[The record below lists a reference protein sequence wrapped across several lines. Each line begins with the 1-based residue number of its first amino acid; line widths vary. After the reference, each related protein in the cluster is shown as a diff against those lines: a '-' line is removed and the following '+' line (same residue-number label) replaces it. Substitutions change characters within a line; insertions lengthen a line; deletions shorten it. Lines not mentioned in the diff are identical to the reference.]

1 MMTAPT
7 VLAVFL
13 LQLLMMKKRILLFA
27 LLSLVGLFVSLS
39 MQAQSAAKATVG
51 KDAGA
56 TPEEM
61 VDSLLAIYPK
71 AAKSQRPVQARKIV
85 EVCLVDDQLTEP
97 LRQRLG
103 DGPASSLGSLPKDTV
118 NFLVHFAA
126 DRFYISCG
134 RFDDAL
140 RHSEAALRI
149 SPPEKNT
156 SGRKGDPMLQATLL
170 CDRGYSLFKLSRNT
184 EATEAEMQA
193 EQFSRRHNLLQP
205 LARSYNYM
213 AIIDLSLGY
222 FDEAKHFVQK
232 AIDTDRQTGSDLNTH
247 NYLGIACEVYN
258 VAKEPEK
265 AISYGQQAVEAARR
279 IGYDAGVV
287 NHLSQLSYAYNRAGN
302 LEQALEMSRQAVA
315 TVEQMAVV
323 DRNLLA
329 ISLEYVA
336 FNLLD
341 MKRNS
346 EAVPVIRR
354 AIALQQEVGNMR
366 SVCYDHKSLAEAL
379 EPDSPREALAALRRY
394 SAMMDSLHYDEM
406 HNVLGKA
413 NAQLHNDELSDEN
426 DQQRREN
433 RIILIASLLVGLLA
447 LAVIAAL
454 VYAIR
459 TRNRSMRAMQRLQAA
474 RDEFFTNMTHQFRTP
489 LTVILGVADK
499 LDLPIIT
506 RNANQ
511 LLQLVN
517 QLLDA
522 AMKKSEVGPAD
533 GARRLR
539 SGAMSQGDGSKSF
552 LRSATKSNQRAAFEM
567 KWRKKASKLE
577 RKDQGTQD
585 ALPDAPTSL
594 HSPKSLTRGE
604 AALPTPEGLALV
616 VEDNPDV
623 AAYIGSVL
631 EPDFEVVFAADGQE
645 GVYKAEALVPD
656 VIVTDVMMPTMDG
669 LELCRRIR
677 ANIITDHIPVV
688 VVTARVTD
696 ADRLRGIAAGADA
709 YLTKP
714 FLADELRLRIAKLL
728 EQRRRLLAK
737 AGATAADDSLSVADH
752 AEKEREKQLS
762 EASKEFLKKLNEVI
776 LGQMAKG
783 DVSTKTVAAELFMS
797 SSQLVR
803 KLHALTGMTPSAYI
817 LEQRMQEALRL
828 LAHTPKYTIAEI
840 AIHCAFS
847 DTSHFSRTFRRRF
860 GIPPSQYVTD

>member
-1 MMTAPT
+1 MMTAPM
-7 VLAVFL
+7 VLPVFWV
-13 LQLLMMKKRILLFA
+13 QLLMMKKRILLFA

-51 KDAGA
+51 KDAEA

-71 AAKSQRPVQARKIV
+71 AAKSQRPVLARKIV
-85 EVCLVDDQLTEP
+85 DVCLADDQLTEP
-97 LRQRLG
+97 LWQRLG
-103 DGPASSLGSLPKDTV
+103 DGPASSLGSLPKDTAD
-118 NFLVHFAA
+118 FLVHFAA

-134 RFDDAL
+134 RFEDAL
-140 RHSEAALRI
+140 RHCEAALRI

-193 EQFSRRHNLLQP
+193 EKFSRRHNLLQP

-222 FDEAKHFVQK
+222 IDEAKHFVQK

-265 AISYGQQAVEAARR
+265 AISYGRQAVEAARR

-315 TVEQMAVV
+315 TVEQMPVV

-459 TRNRSMRAMQRLQAA
+459 TRNHSMRAMQRLQAA
-474 RDEFFTNMTHQFRTP
+474 RDEFYTNMTHQFRTP

-499 LDLPIIT
+499 LDLPVIT

-517 QLLDA
+517 QLLDV
-522 AMKKSEVGPAD
+522 AMKKSEVD
-533 GARRLR
+533 GAMLLR
-539 SGAMSQGDGSKSF
+539 DGVKGAMSQGDGSKH
-552 LRSATKSNQRAAFEM
+552 KH
-567 KWRKKASKLE
+567 
-577 RKDQGTQD
+577 QGTRD
-585 ALPDAPTSL
+585 VLPGA
-594 HSPKSLTRGE
+594 
-604 AALPTPEGLALV
+604 EGLALV

-737 AGATAADDSLSVADH
+737 AGATADGSLSVADH

-762 EASKEFLKKLNEVI
+762 ESSKEFLKKLNEVI

-860 GIPPSQYVTD
+860 GIPPSQYVSD

>member
-1 MMTAPT
+1 MMTAPM
-7 VLAVFL
+7 VLPVFL

-27 LLSLVGLFVSLS
+27 LLSLVGLLVSPS

-51 KDAGA
+51 IEAGA

-71 AAKSQRPVQARKIV
+71 AAKSQRPVLARKIV
-85 EVCLVDDQLTEP
+85 DVCLADDQLTEP

-103 DGPASSLGSLPKDTV
+103 NGPASSLGSLPKDTV

-193 EQFSRRHNLLQP
+193 EQFSRRHKLLQP

-265 AISYGQQAVEAARR
+265 AISYGRQAVEAARR

-315 TVEQMAVV
+315 TVEQMPVV

-379 EPDSPREALAALRRY
+379 EPDSPREALVALRRY

-489 LTVILGVADK
+489 LTVILGVADQ

-522 AMKKSEVGPAD
+522 AMKKSEVD
-533 GARRLR
+533 GAMLLR
-539 SGAMSQGDGSKSF
+539 DGVKGAMSQGDGSK
-552 LRSATKSNQRAAFEM
+552 
-567 KWRKKASKLE
+567 RKH
-577 RKDQGTQD
+577 QGTRD
-585 ALPDAPTSL
+585 VLPGA
-594 HSPKSLTRGE
+594 
-604 AALPTPEGLALV
+604 EGLALV

-860 GIPPSQYVTD
+860 GIPPSQYVSD

>member
-1 MMTAPT
+1 MTAPM
-7 VLAVFL
+7 VLPVFW

-27 LLSLVGLFVSLS
+27 VLSLVGLFVSLS

-51 KDAGA
+51 KDAEA

-71 AAKSQRPVQARKIV
+71 AAKSQRPVLARKIV
-85 EVCLVDDQLTEP
+85 DVCLADDQLTEP

-103 DGPASSLGSLPKDTV
+103 DGPASSLGSLPKNTAD
-118 NFLVHFAA
+118 FLVHFAA

-134 RFDDAL
+134 RFEDAL
-140 RHSEAALRI
+140 RHCEAALRI

-193 EQFSRRHNLLQP
+193 EKFSRRHNLPQP

-222 FDEAKHFVQK
+222 IDEAKHFVQK

-302 LEQALEMSRQAVA
+302 LEQALEMSRKAVA

-379 EPDSPREALAALRRY
+379 EPDQPREALVALRRY

-459 TRNRSMRAMQRLQAA
+459 TRNCSMRAMQRLQAA
-474 RDEFFTNMTHQFRTP
+474 RDEFYTNMTHQFRTP
-489 LTVILGVADK
+489 LTVILGVADQ
-499 LDLPIIT
+499 LDLPVIT

-517 QLLDA
+517 QLLDV
-522 AMKKSEVGPAD
+522 AMKKSEVD
-533 GARRLR
+533 GAMLLR
-539 SGAMSQGDGSKSF
+539 DGVKGAMSQGDGSK
-552 LRSATKSNQRAAFEM
+552 
-567 KWRKKASKLE
+567 RKH
-577 RKDQGTQD
+577 QGTRD
-585 ALPDAPTSL
+585 VLPGA
-594 HSPKSLTRGE
+594 
-604 AALPTPEGLALV
+604 EGLALV

-737 AGATAADDSLSVADH
+737 AGATAADGSLSVADH

-860 GIPPSQYVTD
+860 GIPPSQYVSD

>member
-1 MMTAPT
+1 MMTAPM
-7 VLAVFL
+7 VLPVFL

-27 LLSLVGLFVSLS
+27 LLSLVGLFVSPS
-39 MQAQSAAKATVG
+39 IQAQSAAKATVG
-51 KDAGA
+51 KDAEA

-71 AAKSQRPVQARKIV
+71 AAKSQRPVLARKIV
-85 EVCLVDDQLTEP
+85 DVCLADDQLTEP

-103 DGPASSLGSLPKDTV
+103 NGPASSLGSLPKDTV

-193 EQFSRRHNLLQP
+193 EQFSRRHKLLQP

-315 TVEQMAVV
+315 TVEQMPVV

-379 EPDSPREALAALRRY
+379 EPDQPREALVALRRY

-489 LTVILGVADK
+489 LTVILGVADQ

-522 AMKKSEVGPAD
+522 AMKKSEVD
-533 GARRLR
+533 GAMLLR
-539 SGAMSQGDGSKSF
+539 DGVKGAMSQGDGSK
-552 LRSATKSNQRAAFEM
+552 
-567 KWRKKASKLE
+567 RKH
-577 RKDQGTQD
+577 QGTRD
-585 ALPDAPTSL
+585 VLPGA
-594 HSPKSLTRGE
+594 
-604 AALPTPEGLALV
+604 EGLALV

-737 AGATAADDSLSVADH
+737 AGATAADGSLSVADH

-783 DVSTKTVAAELFMS
+783 DVSTKAVAAELFMS

-860 GIPPSQYVTD
+860 GIPPSQYVSD

>member
-1 MMTAPT
+1 MMTAPM

-27 LLSLVGLFVSLS
+27 LLSLVGLLVSPS

-51 KDAGA
+51 KEAGA

-71 AAKSQRPVQARKIV
+71 AAKSQRPVLARKIV
-85 EVCLVDDQLTEP
+85 DVCLADDQLTEP
-97 LRQRLG
+97 LRRRLG
-103 DGPASSLGSLPKDTV
+103 NRPASSLGSLPKDTAD
-118 NFLVHFAA
+118 FLVHFGA

-140 RHSEAALRI
+140 RHCEAALRI

-232 AIDTDRQTGSDLNTH
+232 AIDTDRQTGSDINTH

-265 AISYGQQAVEAARR
+265 AISYGRQAVEAARR

-315 TVEQMAVV
+315 TVEQMPVV

-489 LTVILGVADK
+489 LTVILGVADQ
-499 LDLPIIT
+499 LDLPVIT

-522 AMKKSEVGPAD
+522 AMKKSEVD
-533 GARRLR
+533 GAMLLR
-539 SGAMSQGDGSKSF
+539 DGAKGAMSQGDGSKH
-552 LRSATKSNQRAAFEM
+552 KH
-567 KWRKKASKLE
+567 
-577 RKDQGTQD
+577 QGTRD
-585 ALPDAPTSL
+585 VLPGA
-594 HSPKSLTRGE
+594 
-604 AALPTPEGLALV
+604 EGLALV

-737 AGATAADDSLSVADH
+737 AGATAADGSLSVADQ

-762 EASKEFLKKLNEVI
+762 ESSKEFLKKLNEVI

-860 GIPPSQYVTD
+860 GIPPSQYVSD

>member
-1 MMTAPT
+1 MMTAPM
-7 VLAVFL
+7 VLPVFW

-51 KDAGA
+51 KDAEA

-71 AAKSQRPVQARKIV
+71 AAKSQRPVLARKIV
-85 EVCLVDDQLTEP
+85 DVCLADDQLTEP

-103 DGPASSLGSLPKDTV
+103 DGPASSLGSLPMDTV

-134 RFDDAL
+134 RFEDAL
-140 RHSEAALRI
+140 RHCEAALRI

-222 FDEAKHFVQK
+222 IDEAKHFVQK

-315 TVEQMAVV
+315 TVEQMPVV

-474 RDEFFTNMTHQFRTP
+474 RDEFYTNMTHQFRTP
-489 LTVILGVADK
+489 LTVILGVADQ
-499 LDLPIIT
+499 LDLPVIT

-517 QLLDA
+517 QLLDV
-522 AMKKSEVGPAD
+522 AMKKSEVD
-533 GARRLR
+533 GAMLLR
-539 SGAMSQGDGSKSF
+539 DGVKGAMSQGDGSK
-552 LRSATKSNQRAAFEM
+552 
-567 KWRKKASKLE
+567 RKH
-577 RKDQGTQD
+577 QGTRD
-585 ALPDAPTSL
+585 VLPGA
-594 HSPKSLTRGE
+594 
-604 AALPTPEGLALV
+604 EGLALV

-737 AGATAADDSLSVADH
+737 AGATAADGSLSVADH

-860 GIPPSQYVTD
+860 GIPPSQYVSD

>member
-1 MMTAPT
+1 MMTAPM
-7 VLAVFL
+7 VLSVFW

-27 LLSLVGLFVSLS
+27 LLSLVGLLVSPS

-51 KDAGA
+51 KDAEA

-71 AAKSQRPVQARKIV
+71 AAKSQRPVLARKIV
-85 EVCLVDDQLTEP
+85 DVCLADDQLTEP

-103 DGPASSLGSLPKDTV
+103 DSPASSLGSLPKDTV

-140 RHSEAALRI
+140 RHCEAALRI

-222 FDEAKHFVQK
+222 IYEAKHFVQK

-265 AISYGQQAVEAARR
+265 AITYGRQAVEAARR

-379 EPDSPREALAALRRY
+379 EPDQPREALVALRRY

-474 RDEFFTNMTHQFRTP
+474 RDEFYTNMTHQFRTP
-489 LTVILGVADK
+489 LTVILGVADQ
-499 LDLPIIT
+499 LDLPVIT

-517 QLLDA
+517 QLLDV
-522 AMKKSEVGPAD
+522 AMKKSEVD
-533 GARRLR
+533 GAMLLR
-539 SGAMSQGDGSKSF
+539 DGVKGAMSQGDGSK
-552 LRSATKSNQRAAFEM
+552 
-567 KWRKKASKLE
+567 RKH
-577 RKDQGTQD
+577 QGTRD
-585 ALPDAPTSL
+585 VLPGA
-594 HSPKSLTRGE
+594 
-604 AALPTPEGLALV
+604 EGLALV

-737 AGATAADDSLSVADH
+737 AGATAADGSLSVADH

-860 GIPPSQYVTD
+860 GIPPSQYVSD

>member
-1 MMTAPT
+1 MMTAPM
-7 VLAVFL
+7 VLPVFL

-27 LLSLVGLFVSLS
+27 VLSLVGLFVSLS

-51 KDAGA
+51 KDAEA

-71 AAKSQRPVQARKIV
+71 AAKSQRPVLARKIV
-85 EVCLVDDQLTEP
+85 DVCLADDQLTEP

-134 RFDDAL
+134 RFEDAL
-140 RHSEAALRI
+140 RYCEAALRI

-302 LEQALEMSRQAVA
+302 LEQALEMSRKAVA
-315 TVEQMAVV
+315 TVEQMPVV

-379 EPDSPREALAALRRY
+379 EPDQPREALVALRRY

-406 HNVLGKA
+406 HNVLGQA

-474 RDEFFTNMTHQFRTP
+474 RDEFYTNMTHQFRTP
-489 LTVILGVADK
+489 LTVILGVADQ
-499 LDLPIIT
+499 LDLPVIT

-517 QLLDA
+517 QLLDV
-522 AMKKSEVGPAD
+522 AMKKSEVD
-533 GARRLR
+533 GAMLLR
-539 SGAMSQGDGSKSF
+539 DGVKGAMSQGDGSK
-552 LRSATKSNQRAAFEM
+552 
-567 KWRKKASKLE
+567 RKH
-577 RKDQGTQD
+577 QGTRD
-585 ALPDAPTSL
+585 VLPGA
-594 HSPKSLTRGE
+594 
-604 AALPTPEGLALV
+604 EGLALV

-737 AGATAADDSLSVADH
+737 AGATAADGSLSVADH

-762 EASKEFLKKLNEVI
+762 ESSKEFLKKLNEVI

-860 GIPPSQYVTD
+860 GIPPSQYVSD

>member
-1 MMTAPT
+1 MMTAPM
-7 VLAVFL
+7 VLPVFWV
-13 LQLLMMKKRILLFA
+13 QLLMMKKRILLFA
-27 LLSLVGLFVSLS
+27 VLSLVGLLVSLS

-51 KDAGA
+51 KDAEA

-61 VDSLLAIYPK
+61 VDSLLAVYPK
-71 AAKSQRPVQARKIV
+71 AAKSQRPVLARKIV
-85 EVCLVDDQLTEP
+85 EVCLADDQLTEP

-222 FDEAKHFVQK
+222 IDEAKHFVQK

-265 AISYGQQAVEAARR
+265 AISYGRQAVEAARR

-315 TVEQMAVV
+315 TVEQMPVV

-379 EPDSPREALAALRRY
+379 EPDSPREALVALRRY
-394 SAMMDSLHYDEM
+394 SAMMDLLHYDEM

-474 RDEFFTNMTHQFRTP
+474 RDEFYTNMTHQFRTP

-499 LDLPIIT
+499 LDLPVIT

-517 QLLDA
+517 QLLDV
-522 AMKKSEVGPAD
+522 AMKKSEVD
-533 GARRLR
+533 GAMLLR
-539 SGAMSQGDGSKSF
+539 DGVKGAMSQGDGSK
-552 LRSATKSNQRAAFEM
+552 
-567 KWRKKASKLE
+567 RKH
-577 RKDQGTQD
+577 QGTRD
-585 ALPDAPTSL
+585 VLPGA
-594 HSPKSLTRGE
+594 
-604 AALPTPEGLALV
+604 EGLALV

-737 AGATAADDSLSVADH
+737 AGATAADGSLSVADH

-762 EASKEFLKKLNEVI
+762 ESSKEFLKKLNEVI

-860 GIPPSQYVTD
+860 GIPPSQYVSD

>member
-51 KDAGA
+51 KEAEA

-71 AAKSQRPVQARKIV
+71 AAKSQRPVLARKIV
-85 EVCLVDDQLTEP
+85 DVCLADDQLTEP

-134 RFDDAL
+134 RFEDAL
-140 RHSEAALRI
+140 CYCEAALRI
-149 SPPEKNT
+149 SPPEENKT
-156 SGRKGDPMLQATLL
+156 GRKGDPMLQATLL

-193 EQFSRRHNLLQP
+193 EQFSRRHKLLQP

-222 FDEAKHFVQK
+222 IDEAKHFVQK

-279 IGYDAGVV
+279 IGYVAGVV

-426 DQQRREN
+426 GQQRREN

-474 RDEFFTNMTHQFRTP
+474 RDEFYTNMTHQFRTP
-489 LTVILGVADK
+489 LTVILGVADQ
-499 LDLPIIT
+499 LDLPVIT

-517 QLLDA
+517 QLLDV
-522 AMKKSEVGPAD
+522 AMKKSEVD
-533 GARRLR
+533 GAMLLR
-539 SGAMSQGDGSKSF
+539 DGVKGAMSQGDGSK
-552 LRSATKSNQRAAFEM
+552 
-567 KWRKKASKLE
+567 RKH
-577 RKDQGTQD
+577 QGTRD
-585 ALPDAPTSL
+585 VLPGA
-594 HSPKSLTRGE
+594 
-604 AALPTPEGLALV
+604 EGLALV

-737 AGATAADDSLSVADH
+737 AGATAADGSLSVADH

-762 EASKEFLKKLNEVI
+762 ESSKEFLKKLNEVI

>member
-1 MMTAPT
+1 M
-7 VLAVFL
+7 VLPVFW

-51 KDAGA
+51 KDAEA

-71 AAKSQRPVQARKIV
+71 AAKSQRPVLARKIV
-85 EVCLVDDQLTEP
+85 DVCLADDQLTEP

-103 DGPASSLGSLPKDTV
+103 DGPASSLGSLPKDTAD
-118 NFLVHFAA
+118 FLVHFAA

-140 RHSEAALRI
+140 RHCEAALRI

-193 EQFSRRHNLLQP
+193 EQFSRRHKLLQP

-222 FDEAKHFVQK
+222 IDEAKHFVQK
-232 AIDTDRQTGSDLNTH
+232 ALDTDRQTGSDINTH

-426 DQQRREN
+426 DHQRREN

-474 RDEFFTNMTHQFRTP
+474 RDEFYTNMTHQFRTP
-489 LTVILGVADK
+489 LTVILGVADQ
-499 LDLPIIT
+499 LDLPVIT

-517 QLLDA
+517 QLLDV
-522 AMKKSEVGPAD
+522 AMKKSEVD
-533 GARRLR
+533 GAMLLR
-539 SGAMSQGDGSKSF
+539 DGVKGAMSQGDGSK
-552 LRSATKSNQRAAFEM
+552 
-567 KWRKKASKLE
+567 RKH
-577 RKDQGTQD
+577 QGTRD
-585 ALPDAPTSL
+585 VLPGA
-594 HSPKSLTRGE
+594 
-604 AALPTPEGLALV
+604 EGLALV

-737 AGATAADDSLSVADH
+737 AGATAADGSLSVADH

-762 EASKEFLKKLNEVI
+762 ESSKEFLKKLNEVI

-860 GIPPSQYVTD
+860 GIPPSQYVSD

>member
-1 MMTAPT
+1 MMTAPM

-51 KDAGA
+51 KDAEA

-71 AAKSQRPVQARKIV
+71 AAKSQRPVLARKIV
-85 EVCLVDDQLTEP
+85 DVCLADDQLTEP

-103 DGPASSLGSLPKDTV
+103 DGPASSLGSLPKDTAD
-118 NFLVHFAA
+118 FLVHFAA

-140 RHSEAALRI
+140 RHCEAALRI

-222 FDEAKHFVQK
+222 IDEAKHFVQK

-265 AISYGQQAVEAARR
+265 AISYGRQAVEAARR

-315 TVEQMAVV
+315 TVEQMPVV

-426 DQQRREN
+426 DHQRREN

-474 RDEFFTNMTHQFRTP
+474 RDEFYTNMTHQFRTP
-489 LTVILGVADK
+489 LTVILGVADQ

-517 QLLDA
+517 QLLDV
-522 AMKKSEVGPAD
+522 AMKKSEVD
-533 GARRLR
+533 GAMLLR
-539 SGAMSQGDGSKSF
+539 DGVKGAMSQGDGSK
-552 LRSATKSNQRAAFEM
+552 
-567 KWRKKASKLE
+567 RKH
-577 RKDQGTQD
+577 QGTRD
-585 ALPDAPTSL
+585 VLPGA
-594 HSPKSLTRGE
+594 
-604 AALPTPEGLALV
+604 EGLALV

-737 AGATAADDSLSVADH
+737 AGATAADGSLSVADH

-762 EASKEFLKKLNEVI
+762 ESSKEFLKKLNEVI

-860 GIPPSQYVTD
+860 GIPPSQYVSD

>member
-1 MMTAPT
+1 MMTAPM
-7 VLAVFL
+7 VLPVFWV
-13 LQLLMMKKRILLFA
+13 QLLMMKKRILLFA
-27 LLSLVGLFVSLS
+27 LLSLVGLLVSPS
-39 MQAQSAAKATVG
+39 IQAQSAAKATAG
-51 KDAGA
+51 KEAEA

-71 AAKSQRPVQARKIV
+71 AAKSQRPVLARKIV
-85 EVCLVDDQLTEP
+85 DVCLADDQLTEP

-103 DGPASSLGSLPKDTV
+103 DGPASSLGSLPKDTAD
-118 NFLVHFAA
+118 FLVHFAA

-140 RHSEAALRI
+140 RHCEAALRI

-193 EQFSRRHNLLQP
+193 EQFSRRHKLLQP

-315 TVEQMAVV
+315 TVEQMPVV

-474 RDEFFTNMTHQFRTP
+474 RDEFYTNMTHQFRTP
-489 LTVILGVADK
+489 LTVILGVADQ
-499 LDLPIIT
+499 LDLPVIT

-522 AMKKSEVGPAD
+522 AMKKSEVD
-533 GARRLR
+533 GAMLLR
-539 SGAMSQGDGSKSF
+539 DGAKGAMSQGDGSK
-552 LRSATKSNQRAAFEM
+552 
-567 KWRKKASKLE
+567 RKH
-577 RKDQGTQD
+577 QGTRD
-585 ALPDAPTSL
+585 VLPGA
-594 HSPKSLTRGE
+594 
-604 AALPTPEGLALV
+604 EGLALV

-737 AGATAADDSLSVADH
+737 AGATADGSLSVADH

-860 GIPPSQYVTD
+860 GIPPSQYVSD

>member
-1 MMTAPT
+1 MMTAPM
-7 VLAVFL
+7 VLPVFWV
-13 LQLLMMKKRILLFA
+13 QLLMMKKRILLFA
-27 LLSLVGLFVSLS
+27 LLSLVGLLVSPS

-51 KDAGA
+51 KDAEA

-71 AAKSQRPVQARKIV
+71 AAKSQRPVLARKIV
-85 EVCLVDDQLTEP
+85 DVCLADDQLTEP

-156 SGRKGDPMLQATLL
+156 SGRKGDPTLQATLL

-184 EATEAEMQA
+184 EATEAEMLA
-193 EQFSRRHNLLQP
+193 EQFSRRHKLLQP

-222 FDEAKHFVQK
+222 IDEAKHFVQK

-265 AISYGQQAVEAARR
+265 AISYGRQAVEAARR

-474 RDEFFTNMTHQFRTP
+474 RDEFYTNMTHQFRTP
-489 LTVILGVADK
+489 LTVILGVADQ
-499 LDLPIIT
+499 LDLPVIT

-517 QLLDA
+517 QLLDV
-522 AMKKSEVGPAD
+522 AMKKSEVD
-533 GARRLR
+533 GAMLLR
-539 SGAMSQGDGSKSF
+539 DGVKGAMSQGDGSK
-552 LRSATKSNQRAAFEM
+552 
-567 KWRKKASKLE
+567 RKH
-577 RKDQGTQD
+577 QGTRD
-585 ALPDAPTSL
+585 VLPGA
-594 HSPKSLTRGE
+594 
-604 AALPTPEGLALV
+604 EGLALV

-714 FLADELRLRIAKLL
+714 FLVDELRLRIAKLL

-737 AGATAADDSLSVADH
+737 AGATADGSLSVADH

-776 LGQMAKG
+776 LAQMTKG

-817 LEQRMQEALRL
+817 LEQRMQEALHL

>member
-1 MMTAPT
+1 MMTAPM
-7 VLAVFL
+7 VLPVFWV
-13 LQLLMMKKRILLFA
+13 QLLMMKKRILLFA
-27 LLSLVGLFVSLS
+27 LLSLVGLLVSPS
-39 MQAQSAAKATVG
+39 IQAQSAAKATAG
-51 KDAGA
+51 KEAEA

-71 AAKSQRPVQARKIV
+71 AAKSQRPVLARKIV
-85 EVCLVDDQLTEP
+85 DVCLADDQLTEP

-103 DGPASSLGSLPKDTV
+103 DGPASSLGSLPKDTAD
-118 NFLVHFAA
+118 FLVHFAA

-222 FDEAKHFVQK
+222 IDEAKHFVRK
-232 AIDTDRQTGSDLNTH
+232 ALDTDRQTGSDLNTH

-315 TVEQMAVV
+315 TVEQMPVV

-489 LTVILGVADK
+489 LTVILGVADQ
-499 LDLPIIT
+499 LDLPVIT

-517 QLLDA
+517 QLLDV

-533 GARRLR
+533 GARRIR
-539 SGAMSQGDGSKSF
+539 SGAMSQGDGSK
-552 LRSATKSNQRAAFEM
+552 
-567 KWRKKASKLE
+567 RKH
-577 RKDQGTQD
+577 QGTRD
-585 ALPDAPTSL
+585 VLPGA
-594 HSPKSLTRGE
+594 
-604 AALPTPEGLALV
+604 EGLALV

-737 AGATAADDSLSVADH
+737 AGATAADGSLSVADH

-860 GIPPSQYVTD
+860 GIPPSQYVSD

>member
-1 MMTAPT
+1 
-7 VLAVFL
+7 
-13 LQLLMMKKRILLFA
+13 
-27 LLSLVGLFVSLS
+27 
-39 MQAQSAAKATVG
+39 
-51 KDAGA
+51 
-56 TPEEM
+56 
-61 VDSLLAIYPK
+61 
-71 AAKSQRPVQARKIV
+71 
-85 EVCLVDDQLTEP
+85 
-97 LRQRLG
+97 
-103 DGPASSLGSLPKDTV
+103 
-118 NFLVHFAA
+118 
-126 DRFYISCG
+126 
-134 RFDDAL
+134 
-140 RHSEAALRI
+140 
-149 SPPEKNT
+149 
-156 SGRKGDPMLQATLL
+156 
-170 CDRGYSLFKLSRNT
+170 
-184 EATEAEMQA
+184 
-193 EQFSRRHNLLQP
+193 
-205 LARSYNYM
+205 
-213 AIIDLSLGY
+213 
-222 FDEAKHFVQK
+222 
-232 AIDTDRQTGSDLNTH
+232 
-247 NYLGIACEVYN
+247 
-258 VAKEPEK
+258 
-265 AISYGQQAVEAARR
+265 
-279 IGYDAGVV
+279 
-287 NHLSQLSYAYNRAGN
+287 
-302 LEQALEMSRQAVA
+302 
-315 TVEQMAVV
+315 
-323 DRNLLA
+323 
-329 ISLEYVA
+329 
-336 FNLLD
+336 
-341 MKRNS
+341 
-346 EAVPVIRR
+346 
-354 AIALQQEVGNMR
+354 MR

-474 RDEFFTNMTHQFRTP
+474 RDEFYTNMTHQFRTP
-489 LTVILGVADK
+489 LTVILGVADQ
-499 LDLPIIT
+499 LDLPVIT

-517 QLLDA
+517 QLLDV
-522 AMKKSEVGPAD
+522 AMKKSEVD
-533 GARRLR
+533 GAMLLR
-539 SGAMSQGDGSKSF
+539 DGVKGAMSQGDGSK
-552 LRSATKSNQRAAFEM
+552 
-567 KWRKKASKLE
+567 RKH
-577 RKDQGTQD
+577 QGTRD
-585 ALPDAPTSL
+585 VLPGA
-594 HSPKSLTRGE
+594 
-604 AALPTPEGLALV
+604 EGLALV

-737 AGATAADDSLSVADH
+737 AGATADGSLSVADH

-762 EASKEFLKKLNEVI
+762 ESSKEFLKKLNEVI

>member
-1 MMTAPT
+1 MMTAPM
-7 VLAVFL
+7 VLPVFL

-27 LLSLVGLFVSLS
+27 VLSLVGLFVSPS

-51 KDAGA
+51 KDAEA

-71 AAKSQRPVQARKIV
+71 AAKSQRPVLARKIV
-85 EVCLVDDQLTEP
+85 DVCLADDQLTEP

-103 DGPASSLGSLPKDTV
+103 NGPASSLGSLPKDTV

-134 RFDDAL
+134 RFEDAL
-140 RHSEAALRI
+140 RHCEAALRI

-222 FDEAKHFVQK
+222 IDEAKHFVQK
-232 AIDTDRQTGSDLNTH
+232 AIDTDRQMGSELNTH

-265 AISYGQQAVEAARR
+265 AISYGRQAVEAARR

-315 TVEQMAVV
+315 TVEQMPVV

-499 LDLPIIT
+499 LDLPVIT

-522 AMKKSEVGPAD
+522 AMKKSEVD
-533 GARRLR
+533 GAMLLR
-539 SGAMSQGDGSKSF
+539 DGAKGAMLQGDGSK
-552 LRSATKSNQRAAFEM
+552 
-567 KWRKKASKLE
+567 RKH
-577 RKDQGTQD
+577 QGTRD
-585 ALPDAPTSL
+585 VLPGA
-594 HSPKSLTRGE
+594 
-604 AALPTPEGLALV
+604 EGLALV

-645 GVYKAEALVPD
+645 GVGKAEELVPD

-737 AGATAADDSLSVADH
+737 AGATAADGSLSVADH

-860 GIPPSQYVTD
+860 GIPPSQYVSD

>member
-1 MMTAPT
+1 MMTAPM
-7 VLAVFL
+7 VLPVFW

-51 KDAGA
+51 KDAEA

-71 AAKSQRPVQARKIV
+71 AAKSQRPVLARKIV
-85 EVCLVDDQLTEP
+85 DVCLADDQLTEP

-103 DGPASSLGSLPKDTV
+103 DGPASSLGSLPKDTAD
-118 NFLVHFAA
+118 FLVHFAA

-140 RHSEAALRI
+140 RHCEAALRI

-193 EQFSRRHNLLQP
+193 EQFSRRHKLLQP

-222 FDEAKHFVQK
+222 IDEAKHFVQK
-232 AIDTDRQTGSDLNTH
+232 ALDTDRQTGSDINTH

-426 DQQRREN
+426 DHQRREN

-474 RDEFFTNMTHQFRTP
+474 RDEFYTNMTHQFRTP
-489 LTVILGVADK
+489 LTVILGVADQ
-499 LDLPIIT
+499 LDLPVIT

-517 QLLDA
+517 QLLDV
-522 AMKKSEVGPAD
+522 AMKKSEVD
-533 GARRLR
+533 GAMLLR
-539 SGAMSQGDGSKSF
+539 DGVKGAMSQGDGSK
-552 LRSATKSNQRAAFEM
+552 
-567 KWRKKASKLE
+567 RKH
-577 RKDQGTQD
+577 QGTRD
-585 ALPDAPTSL
+585 VLPGA
-594 HSPKSLTRGE
+594 
-604 AALPTPEGLALV
+604 EGLALV

-737 AGATAADDSLSVADH
+737 AGATAADGSLSVADH

-762 EASKEFLKKLNEVI
+762 ESSKEFLKKLNEVI

-860 GIPPSQYVTD
+860 GIPPSQYVSD

>member
-1 MMTAPT
+1 MMTAPM
-7 VLAVFL
+7 VLPVFWV
-13 LQLLMMKKRILLFA
+13 QLLMMKKRILLFA
-27 LLSLVGLFVSLS
+27 LLSLVGLLVSPS

-51 KDAGA
+51 KDAEA

-71 AAKSQRPVQARKIV
+71 AAKSQRPVLARKIV
-85 EVCLVDDQLTEP
+85 DVCLADDQLTEP

-118 NFLVHFAA
+118 DFLVHFAA

-134 RFDDAL
+134 RFEDAL
-140 RHSEAALRI
+140 RHCEAALRI

-265 AISYGQQAVEAARR
+265 AISYGRQAVEAARR

-302 LEQALEMSRQAVA
+302 LEQALEMSRKAVA
-315 TVEQMAVV
+315 TVEQMPVV

-489 LTVILGVADK
+489 LTVILGVADQ

-517 QLLDA
+517 QLLDV
-522 AMKKSEVGPAD
+522 AMKKSEVDGTILLRD
-533 GARRLR
+533 GAK
-539 SGAMSQGDGSKSF
+539 GAMLQGDGSK
-552 LRSATKSNQRAAFEM
+552 
-567 KWRKKASKLE
+567 RKH
-577 RKDQGTQD
+577 QGTRD
-585 ALPDAPTSL
+585 VLPGA
-594 HSPKSLTRGE
+594 
-604 AALPTPEGLALV
+604 EGLALV

-737 AGATAADDSLSVADH
+737 AGATAVDGSLSVADH

-847 DTSHFSRTFRRRF
+847 DASHFSRTFRRRF
-860 GIPPSQYVTD
+860 GIPPSQYVSD

>member
-1 MMTAPT
+1 MMTAPM
-7 VLAVFL
+7 VLPVFWV
-13 LQLLMMKKRILLFA
+13 QLLMMKKRILLFA
-27 LLSLVGLFVSLS
+27 LLSLVGLLVSPS
-39 MQAQSAAKATVG
+39 IQAQSAAKATAG
-51 KDAGA
+51 KEAEA

-71 AAKSQRPVQARKIV
+71 AAKSQRPVLARKIV
-85 EVCLVDDQLTEP
+85 DVCLADDQLTEP

-103 DGPASSLGSLPKDTV
+103 DGPASSLGSLPKDTAD
-118 NFLVHFAA
+118 FLVHFAA

-222 FDEAKHFVQK
+222 IDEAKHFVRK
-232 AIDTDRQTGSDLNTH
+232 ALDTDRQTGSDLNTH

-315 TVEQMAVV
+315 TVEQMPVV

-379 EPDSPREALAALRRY
+379 EPDQPREALVALRRY

-474 RDEFFTNMTHQFRTP
+474 RDEFYTNMTHQFRTP
-489 LTVILGVADK
+489 LTVILGVADQ
-499 LDLPIIT
+499 LDLPVIT

-517 QLLDA
+517 QLLDV
-522 AMKKSEVGPAD
+522 AMKKSEVD
-533 GARRLR
+533 GAMLLR
-539 SGAMSQGDGSKSF
+539 DGVKGAMSQGDGSK
-552 LRSATKSNQRAAFEM
+552 
-567 KWRKKASKLE
+567 RKH
-577 RKDQGTQD
+577 QGTRD
-585 ALPDAPTSL
+585 VLPGA
-594 HSPKSLTRGE
+594 
-604 AALPTPEGLALV
+604 EGLALV

-737 AGATAADDSLSVADH
+737 AGATADGSLSVADH

-860 GIPPSQYVTD
+860 GIPPSQYVSD

>member
-1 MMTAPT
+1 MMTAPM
-7 VLAVFL
+7 VLPVFW

-27 LLSLVGLFVSLS
+27 VLSLVGLLVSPS
-39 MQAQSAAKATVG
+39 MQAQSAAKATIG
-51 KDAGA
+51 KDAEA

-71 AAKSQRPVQARKIV
+71 AAKSQRPVLARKIV
-85 EVCLVDDQLTEP
+85 DICLADDQLTEP

-103 DGPASSLGSLPKDTV
+103 NGPASSLGSLPKDTAD
-118 NFLVHFAA
+118 FLVHFAA

-140 RHSEAALRI
+140 RYCEAALRI

-193 EQFSRRHNLLQP
+193 EQFSRRHKLLQP

-232 AIDTDRQTGSDLNTH
+232 AIDTDRQTGSDINTH

-379 EPDSPREALAALRRY
+379 EPDQPREALVALRRY

-474 RDEFFTNMTHQFRTP
+474 RDEFYTNMTHQFRTP
-489 LTVILGVADK
+489 LTVILGVADQ
-499 LDLPIIT
+499 LDLPVIT

-517 QLLDA
+517 QLLDV
-522 AMKKSEVGPAD
+522 AMKKSEVD
-533 GARRLR
+533 GAMLLR
-539 SGAMSQGDGSKSF
+539 DGVKGAMSQGDGSK
-552 LRSATKSNQRAAFEM
+552 
-567 KWRKKASKLE
+567 RKH
-577 RKDQGTQD
+577 QGTRD
-585 ALPDAPTSL
+585 VLPGA
-594 HSPKSLTRGE
+594 
-604 AALPTPEGLALV
+604 EGLALV

-737 AGATAADDSLSVADH
+737 AGATADGSLSVADH

-776 LGQMAKG
+776 LAQMTKG

>member
-1 MMTAPT
+1 MMTAPM

-27 LLSLVGLFVSLS
+27 LLSLVGLFVSPS

-51 KDAGA
+51 KDAEA

-71 AAKSQRPVQARKIV
+71 AAKSQRPVLARKIV
-85 EVCLVDDQLTEP
+85 DVCLADDQLTEP

-134 RFDDAL
+134 RFEDAL
-140 RHSEAALRI
+140 RHCEAALRI

-222 FDEAKHFVQK
+222 IDEAKHFVQK

-315 TVEQMAVV
+315 TVEQMPVV

-474 RDEFFTNMTHQFRTP
+474 RDEFYTNMTHQFRTP
-489 LTVILGVADK
+489 LTVILGVADQ
-499 LDLPIIT
+499 LDLPVIT

-517 QLLDA
+517 QLLDV
-522 AMKKSEVGPAD
+522 AMKKSEVD
-533 GARRLR
+533 GAMLLR
-539 SGAMSQGDGSKSF
+539 DGVKGAMSQGDGSK
-552 LRSATKSNQRAAFEM
+552 
-567 KWRKKASKLE
+567 RKH
-577 RKDQGTQD
+577 QGTRD
-585 ALPDAPTSL
+585 VLPGA
-594 HSPKSLTRGE
+594 
-604 AALPTPEGLALV
+604 EGLALV

-737 AGATAADDSLSVADH
+737 AGATAADGSLSVADH

-860 GIPPSQYVTD
+860 GIPPSQYVSD

>member
-1 MMTAPT
+1 MMTAPM
-7 VLAVFL
+7 VLPVFW

-27 LLSLVGLFVSLS
+27 VLSLVGLFVSLS

-71 AAKSQRPVQARKIV
+71 AAKSQRPVLARKIV
-85 EVCLVDDQLTEP
+85 DVCLADDQLTEP

-103 DGPASSLGSLPKDTV
+103 NGPASSLGSLPKDTV
-118 NFLVHFAA
+118 NFIVHFAA

-140 RHSEAALRI
+140 RHCEAALRI

-193 EQFSRRHNLLQP
+193 EKFSRRHNLLQP

-222 FDEAKHFVQK
+222 IDEAKHFVQK

-341 MKRNS
+341 MKHNS

-379 EPDSPREALAALRRY
+379 EPDSPREALVALRRY

-426 DQQRREN
+426 YQQRREN

-459 TRNRSMRAMQRLQAA
+459 TRNRSMRAMRRLQDA
-474 RDEFFTNMTHQFRTP
+474 RDEFYTNMTHQFRTP
-489 LTVILGVADK
+489 LTVILGVADQQN
-499 LDLPIIT
+499 LPVIT

-517 QLLDA
+517 QLLDV
-522 AMKKSEVGPAD
+522 AMKKSEVD
-533 GARRLR
+533 GAMLLR
-539 SGAMSQGDGSKSF
+539 DGSKGAMSQGDGSK
-552 LRSATKSNQRAAFEM
+552 
-567 KWRKKASKLE
+567 RKH
-577 RKDQGTQD
+577 QGTRD
-585 ALPDAPTSL
+585 VLPGA
-594 HSPKSLTRGE
+594 
-604 AALPTPEGLALV
+604 EGLALV

-737 AGATAADDSLSVADH
+737 AGATAADGSLSVADH

-762 EASKEFLKKLNEVI
+762 ESSKEFLKKLNEVI

-860 GIPPSQYVTD
+860 GIPPSQYVSD

>member
-1 MMTAPT
+1 MMTAPM

-51 KDAGA
+51 KDAEA

-71 AAKSQRPVQARKIV
+71 AAKSQRPVLARKIV
-85 EVCLVDDQLTEP
+85 DVCLADDQLTEP

-134 RFDDAL
+134 RFEDAL
-140 RHSEAALRI
+140 RHCEAALRI

-193 EQFSRRHNLLQP
+193 EQFSRRHKLLQP

-222 FDEAKHFVQK
+222 IDEAKHFVQK

-265 AISYGQQAVEAARR
+265 AISYGRQAVEAARR

-315 TVEQMAVV
+315 TVEQMPVV

-379 EPDSPREALAALRRY
+379 EPDSPREALVALRRY

-474 RDEFFTNMTHQFRTP
+474 RDEFYTNMTHQFRTP
-489 LTVILGVADK
+489 LTVILGVADQ
-499 LDLPIIT
+499 LDLPVIT

-517 QLLDA
+517 QLLDV
-522 AMKKSEVGPAD
+522 AMKKSEVD
-533 GARRLR
+533 GAMLLR
-539 SGAMSQGDGSKSF
+539 DGVKGAMSQGDGSK
-552 LRSATKSNQRAAFEM
+552 
-567 KWRKKASKLE
+567 RKH
-577 RKDQGTQD
+577 QGTRD
-585 ALPDAPTSL
+585 VLPGA
-594 HSPKSLTRGE
+594 
-604 AALPTPEGLALV
+604 EGLALV

-737 AGATAADDSLSVADH
+737 AGATAADGSLSVADH

-860 GIPPSQYVTD
+860 GIPPSQYVSD

>member
-1 MMTAPT
+1 MMTAPM
-7 VLAVFL
+7 VLAVFW

-27 LLSLVGLFVSLS
+27 VLSLVGLFVSPS
-39 MQAQSAAKATVG
+39 IQAQSAAKATVG
-51 KDAGA
+51 KEAGA

-71 AAKSQRPVQARKIV
+71 AAKSQRPVLARKIV
-85 EVCLVDDQLTEP
+85 EVCLAGDQLTEP
-97 LRQRLG
+97 LRRRLG

-118 NFLVHFAA
+118 DFLVHFAA

-134 RFDDAL
+134 RFEDAL
-140 RHSEAALRI
+140 RHCEAALRI
-149 SPPEKNT
+149 SLPEKNT

-222 FDEAKHFVQK
+222 IDEAKHFVQK
-232 AIDTDRQTGSDLNTH
+232 AIDTDRQTGSDINTH

-265 AISYGQQAVEAARR
+265 AISYGRQAVEAARR

-522 AMKKSEVGPAD
+522 AMKKSEVGLAD

-539 SGAMSQGDGSKSF
+539 SGAMSQGDGSK
-552 LRSATKSNQRAAFEM
+552 
-567 KWRKKASKLE
+567 RKH
-577 RKDQGTQD
+577 QGTRD
-585 ALPDAPTSL
+585 VLPGA
-594 HSPKSLTRGE
+594 
-604 AALPTPEGLALV
+604 EGLALV

-737 AGATAADDSLSVADH
+737 AGATAADGSLSVADH

-762 EASKEFLKKLNEVI
+762 ESSKEFLKKLNEVI

-860 GIPPSQYVTD
+860 GIPPSQYVSD

>member
-7 VLAVFL
+7 VLVVFL

-27 LLSLVGLFVSLS
+27 LLSLVGLLVSPS
-39 MQAQSAAKATVG
+39 IQAQSAAKATVG
-51 KDAGA
+51 KEAGA

-71 AAKSQRPVQARKIV
+71 ASKSQRPVLARKIV
-85 EVCLVDDQLTEP
+85 EVCLADDQLTEP

-149 SPPEKNT
+149 SPPEENKT
-156 SGRKGDPMLQATLL
+156 GRKGDPMLQATLL

-193 EQFSRRHNLLQP
+193 EKFSRRHKLLQP

-232 AIDTDRQTGSDLNTH
+232 AIDTDRQTGSDINTH

-315 TVEQMAVV
+315 TVEQMPVV

-379 EPDSPREALAALRRY
+379 EPDQPREALVALRRY

-489 LTVILGVADK
+489 LTVILGVADQ

-522 AMKKSEVGPAD
+522 AMKKSEVD
-533 GARRLR
+533 GAMLLR
-539 SGAMSQGDGSKSF
+539 DGVKGAMSQGDGSK
-552 LRSATKSNQRAAFEM
+552 
-567 KWRKKASKLE
+567 RKH
-577 RKDQGTQD
+577 QGTRD
-585 ALPDAPTSL
+585 VLPGA
-594 HSPKSLTRGE
+594 
-604 AALPTPEGLALV
+604 EGLALV

-737 AGATAADDSLSVADH
+737 AGATAADGSLSVADH

-783 DVSTKTVAAELFMS
+783 DVSTKAVAAELFMS

-860 GIPPSQYVTD
+860 GIPPSQYVSD

>member
-1 MMTAPT
+1 MMTAPM

-27 LLSLVGLFVSLS
+27 VLSLVGLFVSLS

-51 KDAGA
+51 KDAEA

-71 AAKSQRPVQARKIV
+71 AAKSQRPVLARKIV
-85 EVCLVDDQLTEP
+85 DVCLADDQLTEP

-103 DGPASSLGSLPKDTV
+103 DGPASSLGSLPKDTAD
-118 NFLVHFAA
+118 FLVHFAA

-140 RHSEAALRI
+140 RHCEAALRI

-193 EQFSRRHNLLQP
+193 EKFSRRHNLLQP

-222 FDEAKHFVQK
+222 IDEAKHFVQK

-379 EPDSPREALAALRRY
+379 EPDQPREALAALRRY

-474 RDEFFTNMTHQFRTP
+474 RDEFYTNMTHQFRTP
-489 LTVILGVADK
+489 LTVILGVADQ
-499 LDLPIIT
+499 LDLPVIT

-517 QLLDA
+517 QLLDV
-522 AMKKSEVGPAD
+522 AMKKSEVD
-533 GARRLR
+533 GAMLLR
-539 SGAMSQGDGSKSF
+539 DGVKGAMSQGDGSK
-552 LRSATKSNQRAAFEM
+552 
-567 KWRKKASKLE
+567 RKH
-577 RKDQGTQD
+577 QGTRD
-585 ALPDAPTSL
+585 VLPGA
-594 HSPKSLTRGE
+594 
-604 AALPTPEGLALV
+604 EGLALV

-737 AGATAADDSLSVADH
+737 AGATAADGSLSVADH

-860 GIPPSQYVTD
+860 GIPPSQYVSD

>member
-1 MMTAPT
+1 MTAPM
-7 VLAVFL
+7 VLPVFW

-27 LLSLVGLFVSLS
+27 VLSLVGLFVSLS

-51 KDAGA
+51 KDAEA

-71 AAKSQRPVQARKIV
+71 AAKSQRPVLARKIV
-85 EVCLVDDQLTEP
+85 DVCLADDQLTEP

-140 RHSEAALRI
+140 RHCEAALRI

-193 EQFSRRHNLLQP
+193 EQFSRRHKLLQP

-315 TVEQMAVV
+315 TVEQMPVV

-354 AIALQQEVGNMR
+354 AIALQQE
-366 SVCYDHKSLAEAL
+366 
-379 EPDSPREALAALRRY
+379 
-394 SAMMDSLHYDEM
+394 
-406 HNVLGKA
+406 
-413 NAQLHNDELSDEN
+413 
-426 DQQRREN
+426 
-433 RIILIASLLVGLLA
+433 
-447 LAVIAAL
+447 
-454 VYAIR
+454 
-459 TRNRSMRAMQRLQAA
+459 
-474 RDEFFTNMTHQFRTP
+474 
-489 LTVILGVADK
+489 
-499 LDLPIIT
+499 
-506 RNANQ
+506 
-511 LLQLVN
+511 
-517 QLLDA
+517 DA
-522 AMKKSEVGPAD
+522 
-533 GARRLR
+533 
-539 SGAMSQGDGSKSF
+539 
-552 LRSATKSNQRAAFEM
+552 
-567 KWRKKASKLE
+567 
-577 RKDQGTQD
+577 
-585 ALPDAPTSL
+585 
-594 HSPKSLTRGE
+594 
-604 AALPTPEGLALV
+604 
-616 VEDNPDV
+616 
-623 AAYIGSVL
+623 
-631 EPDFEVVFAADGQE
+631 
-645 GVYKAEALVPD
+645 
-656 VIVTDVMMPTMDG
+656 
-669 LELCRRIR
+669 
-677 ANIITDHIPVV
+677 
-688 VVTARVTD
+688 
-696 ADRLRGIAAGADA
+696 
-709 YLTKP
+709 
-714 FLADELRLRIAKLL
+714 
-728 EQRRRLLAK
+728 
-737 AGATAADDSLSVADH
+737 
-752 AEKEREKQLS
+752 
-762 EASKEFLKKLNEVI
+762 
-776 LGQMAKG
+776 
-783 DVSTKTVAAELFMS
+783 
-797 SSQLVR
+797 
-803 KLHALTGMTPSAYI
+803 
-817 LEQRMQEALRL
+817 
-828 LAHTPKYTIAEI
+828 
-840 AIHCAFS
+840 
-847 DTSHFSRTFRRRF
+847 
-860 GIPPSQYVTD
+860 

>member
-1 MMTAPT
+1 MMTAPM
-7 VLAVFL
+7 VLPVFL

-27 LLSLVGLFVSLS
+27 VLSLVGLFVSLS

-51 KDAGA
+51 KDAEA

-71 AAKSQRPVQARKIV
+71 ASKSQRPVLARKIV
-85 EVCLVDDQLTEP
+85 DVCLADDQLTEP

-134 RFDDAL
+134 RFEDAL
-140 RHSEAALRI
+140 RHCEAALRI

-193 EQFSRRHNLLQP
+193 EKFSRRHNLLQP

-222 FDEAKHFVQK
+222 IDEAKHFVQK
-232 AIDTDRQTGSDLNTH
+232 AIDTDRQTGSDINTH

-379 EPDSPREALAALRRY
+379 EPDQPREALAALRRY

-474 RDEFFTNMTHQFRTP
+474 RDEFYTNMTHQFRTP
-489 LTVILGVADK
+489 LTVILGVADQ
-499 LDLPIIT
+499 LDLPVIT

-517 QLLDA
+517 QLLDV
-522 AMKKSEVGPAD
+522 AMKKSEVD
-533 GARRLR
+533 GAMLLR
-539 SGAMSQGDGSKSF
+539 DGVKGAMSQGDGSK
-552 LRSATKSNQRAAFEM
+552 
-567 KWRKKASKLE
+567 RKH
-577 RKDQGTQD
+577 QGTRD
-585 ALPDAPTSL
+585 VLPGA
-594 HSPKSLTRGE
+594 
-604 AALPTPEGLALV
+604 EGLALV

-737 AGATAADDSLSVADH
+737 AGATAADGSLSVADH

-860 GIPPSQYVTD
+860 GIPPSQYVSD

>member
-1 MMTAPT
+1 MMTAPM

-193 EQFSRRHNLLQP
+193 EQFSRRHKLLQP

-522 AMKKSEVGPAD
+522 AMKKSEVD
-533 GARRLR
+533 GAMLLR
-539 SGAMSQGDGSKSF
+539 DGVKGAMSQGDGSK
-552 LRSATKSNQRAAFEM
+552 
-567 KWRKKASKLE
+567 RKH
-577 RKDQGTQD
+577 QGTRD
-585 ALPDAPTSL
+585 VLPGA
-594 HSPKSLTRGE
+594 
-604 AALPTPEGLALV
+604 EGLALV

-737 AGATAADDSLSVADH
+737 AGATAADGSLSVADH

-783 DVSTKTVAAELFMS
+783 DVSTKAVAAELFMS

-860 GIPPSQYVTD
+860 GIPPSQYVSD

>member
-1 MMTAPT
+1 MMTAPM
-7 VLAVFL
+7 VLAVFW

-51 KDAGA
+51 KDAEA

-71 AAKSQRPVQARKIV
+71 AAKSQRPVLARKIV
-85 EVCLVDDQLTEP
+85 DVCLADDQLTEP

-134 RFDDAL
+134 RFEDAL
-140 RHSEAALRI
+140 RHCEAALRI

-222 FDEAKHFVQK
+222 IDEAKHFVQK

-265 AISYGQQAVEAARR
+265 AISYGRQAVEAARR

-315 TVEQMAVV
+315 TVEQMPVV

-379 EPDSPREALAALRRY
+379 EPDSPREALVALRRY

-474 RDEFFTNMTHQFRTP
+474 RDEFYTNMTHQFRTP
-489 LTVILGVADK
+489 LTVILGVADQ
-499 LDLPIIT
+499 LDLPVIT

-517 QLLDA
+517 QLLDV
-522 AMKKSEVGPAD
+522 AMKKSEVD
-533 GARRLR
+533 GAMLLR
-539 SGAMSQGDGSKSF
+539 DGVKGAMSQGDGSK
-552 LRSATKSNQRAAFEM
+552 
-567 KWRKKASKLE
+567 RKH
-577 RKDQGTQD
+577 QGTRD
-585 ALPDAPTSL
+585 VLPGA
-594 HSPKSLTRGE
+594 
-604 AALPTPEGLALV
+604 EGLALV

-737 AGATAADDSLSVADH
+737 AGATAADGSLSVADH

-860 GIPPSQYVTD
+860 GIPPSQYVSD

>member
-1 MMTAPT
+1 MMTAPM

-27 LLSLVGLFVSLS
+27 VLSLVGLFVSLS

-51 KDAGA
+51 KDAEA

-71 AAKSQRPVQARKIV
+71 AAKSPRPVLARKIV
-85 EVCLVDDQLTEP
+85 DVCLVDDQLTEP

-134 RFDDAL
+134 RFEDAL

-149 SPPEKNT
+149 SPPEENKT
-156 SGRKGDPMLQATLL
+156 GRKGNPMLQATLL

-265 AISYGQQAVEAARR
+265 AISYGRQAVEAARR

-315 TVEQMAVV
+315 TVEQMPVV

-447 LAVIAAL
+447 MAVIAAL

-474 RDEFFTNMTHQFRTP
+474 RDEFYTNMTHQFRTP

-499 LDLPIIT
+499 LDLPVIT

-517 QLLDA
+517 QLLDV
-522 AMKKSEVGPAD
+522 AMKKSEVD
-533 GARRLR
+533 GAMLLR
-539 SGAMSQGDGSKSF
+539 DGVKGAMLQGDGSKH
-552 LRSATKSNQRAAFEM
+552 KH
-567 KWRKKASKLE
+567 
-577 RKDQGTQD
+577 QGTRD
-585 ALPDAPTSL
+585 VLPGA
-594 HSPKSLTRGE
+594 
-604 AALPTPEGLALV
+604 EGLALV

-631 EPDFEVVFAADGQE
+631 EPDFEVVYAADGQE

-737 AGATAADDSLSVADH
+737 AGATAVDGSLSVADH

>member
-1 MMTAPT
+1 MMTAPM

-193 EQFSRRHNLLQP
+193 EQFSRRHKLLQP

-222 FDEAKHFVQK
+222 IDEAKHFVQK

-522 AMKKSEVGPAD
+522 AMKKSEVD
-533 GARRLR
+533 GAMLLR
-539 SGAMSQGDGSKSF
+539 DGVKGAMSQGDGSK
-552 LRSATKSNQRAAFEM
+552 
-567 KWRKKASKLE
+567 RKH
-577 RKDQGTQD
+577 QGTRD
-585 ALPDAPTSL
+585 VLPGA
-594 HSPKSLTRGE
+594 
-604 AALPTPEGLALV
+604 EGLALV

-737 AGATAADDSLSVADH
+737 AGATAADGSLSVADH

-860 GIPPSQYVTD
+860 GIPPSQYVSD

>member
-1 MMTAPT
+1 MMTAPM
-7 VLAVFL
+7 VLPVFL

-27 LLSLVGLFVSLS
+27 LLSLVGLLVSLS

-51 KDAGA
+51 MEAGA

-71 AAKSQRPVQARKIV
+71 AAKSQRPVLARKIV
-85 EVCLVDDQLTEP
+85 DVCLADDQLTEP

-103 DGPASSLGSLPKDTV
+103 NGPASSLGSLPKDTV

-193 EQFSRRHNLLQP
+193 EQFSRRHKLLQP

-265 AISYGQQAVEAARR
+265 AISYGRQAVEAARR

-315 TVEQMAVV
+315 TVEQMPVV

-379 EPDSPREALAALRRY
+379 EPDSPREALVALRRY

-489 LTVILGVADK
+489 LTVILGVADQ

-522 AMKKSEVGPAD
+522 AMKKSEVD
-533 GARRLR
+533 GAMLLR
-539 SGAMSQGDGSKSF
+539 DGVKGAMSQGDGSK
-552 LRSATKSNQRAAFEM
+552 
-567 KWRKKASKLE
+567 RKH
-577 RKDQGTQD
+577 QGTRD
-585 ALPDAPTSL
+585 VLPGA
-594 HSPKSLTRGE
+594 
-604 AALPTPEGLALV
+604 EGLALV

-737 AGATAADDSLSVADH
+737 AGATAADGSLSVADH

-783 DVSTKTVAAELFMS
+783 DVSTKAVAAELFMS

-860 GIPPSQYVTD
+860 GIPPSQYVSD

>member
-1 MMTAPT
+1 MMTAPM
-7 VLAVFL
+7 VLPVFWV
-13 LQLLMMKKRILLFA
+13 QLLMMKKRILLFA
-27 LLSLVGLFVSLS
+27 LLSLVGLLVSPRI
-39 MQAQSAAKATVG
+39 QAQSAAKATVG
-51 KDAGA
+51 KEAGA

-61 VDSLLAIYPK
+61 VDSLLAIYLK
-71 AAKSQRPVQARKIV
+71 AAKSQRPVLARKIV
-85 EVCLVDDQLTEP
+85 DVCLADDQLTEP

-134 RFDDAL
+134 RFEDAL
-140 RHSEAALRI
+140 RHCEAALRI

-222 FDEAKHFVQK
+222 IDEAKHFVQK

-265 AISYGQQAVEAARR
+265 AISYGRQAVEAARR

-302 LEQALEMSRQAVA
+302 LEHALEMSRQAVA

-426 DQQRREN
+426 DHQRREN

-474 RDEFFTNMTHQFRTP
+474 RDEFYANMTHQFRTP
-489 LTVILGVADK
+489 LTVILGVADQ
-499 LDLPIIT
+499 LDLPVIT

-517 QLLDA
+517 QLLDV

-533 GARRLR
+533 GARRIRSGAMLLR
-539 SGAMSQGDGSKSF
+539 DGVKGAMSQGDGSK
-552 LRSATKSNQRAAFEM
+552 
-567 KWRKKASKLE
+567 RKH
-577 RKDQGTQD
+577 QGTRD
-585 ALPDAPTSL
+585 VLPGA
-594 HSPKSLTRGE
+594 
-604 AALPTPEGLALV
+604 EGLALV

-737 AGATAADDSLSVADH
+737 AGATAVDGSLSVADH

-803 KLHALTGMTPSAYI
+803 KLHALTGITPSAYI

-860 GIPPSQYVTD
+860 GIPPSQYVSD

>member
-1 MMTAPT
+1 MMTAPM

-51 KDAGA
+51 KDAEA

-71 AAKSQRPVQARKIV
+71 AAKSQRPVLARKIV
-85 EVCLVDDQLTEP
+85 DVCLADDQLTEP

-103 DGPASSLGSLPKDTV
+103 DGPASSLGSLPKDTAD
-118 NFLVHFAA
+118 FLVHFAA

-134 RFDDAL
+134 RFEDAL
-140 RHSEAALRI
+140 RHCEAALRI

-222 FDEAKHFVQK
+222 IDEAKHFVQK
-232 AIDTDRQTGSDLNTH
+232 AIDTDRQTGSDINTH

-474 RDEFFTNMTHQFRTP
+474 RDEFYTNMTHQFRTP
-489 LTVILGVADK
+489 LTVILGVADQ
-499 LDLPIIT
+499 LDLPVIT

-517 QLLDA
+517 QLLDV
-522 AMKKSEVGPAD
+522 AMKKSEVD
-533 GARRLR
+533 GAMLLR
-539 SGAMSQGDGSKSF
+539 DGVKGAMSQGDGSK
-552 LRSATKSNQRAAFEM
+552 
-567 KWRKKASKLE
+567 RKH
-577 RKDQGTQD
+577 QGTRD
-585 ALPDAPTSL
+585 VLPGA
-594 HSPKSLTRGE
+594 
-604 AALPTPEGLALV
+604 EGLALV

-737 AGATAADDSLSVADH
+737 AGATAADGSLSVADH

-860 GIPPSQYVTD
+860 GIPPSQYVSD

>member
-1 MMTAPT
+1 MMTVPM
-7 VLAVFL
+7 VLPVFW

-27 LLSLVGLFVSLS
+27 VLSLVGLFVSLS

-51 KDAGA
+51 KDAEA

-71 AAKSQRPVQARKIV
+71 AAKSQRPVLARKIV
-85 EVCLVDDQLTEP
+85 DVCLVDDQLTEP

-103 DGPASSLGSLPKDTV
+103 NGPASSLGSLPKDTAD
-118 NFLVHFAA
+118 FLVHFAA

-193 EQFSRRHNLLQP
+193 EKFSRRHNLLQP

-265 AISYGQQAVEAARR
+265 AISYGRQAVEAARR

-302 LEQALEMSRQAVA
+302 LEEALEMSRQAVA
-315 TVEQMAVV
+315 TVEQMPVV

-379 EPDSPREALAALRRY
+379 EPDSPREALVALRRY

-474 RDEFFTNMTHQFRTP
+474 RDEFYTNMTHQFRTP
-489 LTVILGVADK
+489 LTVILGVADQ
-499 LDLPIIT
+499 LDLPVIT

-517 QLLDA
+517 QLLDV
-522 AMKKSEVGPAD
+522 AMKKSEVD
-533 GARRLR
+533 GAMLLR
-539 SGAMSQGDGSKSF
+539 DGVKGTMSQGDGSK
-552 LRSATKSNQRAAFEM
+552 
-567 KWRKKASKLE
+567 RKH
-577 RKDQGTQD
+577 QGTRD
-585 ALPDAPTSL
+585 VLPGA
-594 HSPKSLTRGE
+594 
-604 AALPTPEGLALV
+604 EGLALV

-737 AGATAADDSLSVADH
+737 AGATADGSLSVADH

>member
-7 VLAVFL
+7 VLVVFL

-27 LLSLVGLFVSLS
+27 LLSLVGLLVSPS
-39 MQAQSAAKATVG
+39 IQAQSAAKATVG
-51 KDAGA
+51 KEAGA

-71 AAKSQRPVQARKIV
+71 ASKSQRPVLARKIV
-85 EVCLVDDQLTEP
+85 EVCLADDQLTEP

-193 EQFSRRHNLLQP
+193 EKFSRRHKLLQP

-232 AIDTDRQTGSDLNTH
+232 AIDTDRQTGSDINTH

-379 EPDSPREALAALRRY
+379 EPDQPREALVALRRY

-489 LTVILGVADK
+489 LTVILGVADQ

-522 AMKKSEVGPAD
+522 AMKKSEVD
-533 GARRLR
+533 GAMLLR
-539 SGAMSQGDGSKSF
+539 DGVKGAMSQGDGSK
-552 LRSATKSNQRAAFEM
+552 
-567 KWRKKASKLE
+567 RKH
-577 RKDQGTQD
+577 QGTRD
-585 ALPDAPTSL
+585 VLPGA
-594 HSPKSLTRGE
+594 
-604 AALPTPEGLALV
+604 EGLALV

-737 AGATAADDSLSVADH
+737 AGATAADGSLSVADH

-783 DVSTKTVAAELFMS
+783 DVSTKAVAAELFMS

-860 GIPPSQYVTD
+860 GIPPSQYVSD